1 MKMQIAKSSII
12 TSYSRLKGNT
22 KTTVNFYPLFSIPFS
37 MFNFYFSLYMKE
49 LGVTNIQIGYL
60 ITIGFIASAVAS
72 LFSGSIIDK
81 LGRKRFLFIIDGIL
95 WPVCLLVRILS
106 SGFWGFAF
114 AAVIGSTSVI
124 GNIAFQF
131 MLTEDA
137 DNHDRVTGFNLINV
151 IILSSGVFIPL
162 AGLLVNSHGIITAE
176 RGLMAFGMLSFIVMA
191 VVRNRKYTETSVG
204 IKAKLEFREKNFKI
218 RVNLNLDI
226 IKHVILQPKV
236 VQAVAILL
244 CFNLFTIFGTLM
256 GSMYYVPYLTI
267 NLGFS
272 ESCASLLGSIL
283 SVTLLFV
290 SAIMVPAM
298 SKLNIKLRILIGATL
313 LSFSML
319 VLVTT
324 PCGGFVWMVACNVI
338 YGFGYGII
346 KPNIDALLADTVS
359 GSQRASVYSLLTLA
373 ANVLGSAAGLL
384 SGYLFDVKPVLLF
397 WVAFIFLFVIII
409 ILFYQNDEWFKSSS
423 IRS

>member
-1 MKMQIAKSSII
+1 MQIAKSNII
-12 TSYSRLKGNT
+12 SSYSRLSGNT
-22 KTTVNFYPLFSIPFS
+22 KTTVNFYPFFSIPFS
-37 MFNFYFSLYMKE
+37 MFNFYFSLYMKD

-95 WPVCLLVRILS
+95 WPMCLLVRILS

-114 AAVIGSTSVI
+114 AAVIGSSTVI

-162 AGLLVNSHGIITAE
+162 AGLLVNSHGIIAAE
-176 RGLMAFGMLSFIVMA
+176 RGLMAFGMISFIVMA
-191 VVRNRKYTETSVG
+191 VLRNRKYTETSVG
-204 IKAKLEFREKNFKI
+204 IKANIEFKEKNHKI

-226 IKHVILQPKV
+226 IKHVISQPKV

-244 CFNLFTIFGTLM
+244 CFNMFTIFGALM

-267 NLGFS
+267 NLRFS
-272 ESCASLLGSIL
+272 ESSASLFGSIL
-283 SVTLLFV
+283 SITLLFV
-290 SAIMVPAM
+290 SAILVPAM
-298 SKLNIKLRILIGATL
+298 SKLNIKSRILIGATL
-313 LSFSML
+313 LSFSMF
-319 VLVTT
+319 VLATT
-324 PCGGFVWMVACNVI
+324 PCKGFVWIVACNVI

-346 KPNIDALLADTVS
+346 KPNIDALLADTVI
-359 GSQRASVYSLLTLA
+359 GSQRASVYSLLTLT
-373 ANVLGSAAGLL
+373 ANVCGSAAGLL
-384 SGYLFDVKPVLLF
+384 SGYLFSTEPVLLF
-397 WVAFIFLFVIII
+397 WVAIIFLSIII
-409 ILFYQNDEWFKSSS
+409 SLILFMRTKNG
-423 IRS
+423 